1 MAHVAQYAANG
12 EAHGLVDVRTNSVEF
27 NDFKY
32 MDPKTKAI
40 VEKEKKEDAKIV
52 EVEYI
57 NRTGRHE
64 RLTKPYCKYAG
75 DPIQMWNFIPGQRYK
90 VPLGLVKEVNEKK
103 MMKRAG
109 LLEVDGEKVTKSGA
123 PLEQDQEGDWVH
135 KFIPINF

>member
-1 MAHVAQYAANG
+1 MAIVAQYTAAG

-27 NDFKY
+27 NDFKH

-40 VEKEKKEDAKIV
+40 CEKEKKEDCRLV

-90 VPLGLVKEVNEKK
+90 VPMGLVKEVND
-103 MMKRAG
+103 KRMPKRSG
-109 LLEVDGEKVTKSGA
+109 LMEVDGEKVNKDGS
-123 PLEQDQEGDWVH
+123 PLSQDQEGDWIH
-135 KFIPINF
+135 KFIPVAF